1 MALLTPRGAPR
12 RGLTPVL
19 RTILLAILLI
29 ALASPWAQAADGN
42 ALELAV
48 KATYLYK
55 FEPFITWPAGAF
67 AGPDSPFNLCIV
79 GTDPF
84 GTLIDQAVGGQH
96 IGDRPIAV
104 LRLPAAMPDNHCQ
117 MLFIGTPDPHAIMQQ
132 FLALHGLPVL
142 TVTDSVDEPAA
153 KGMINFV
160 VADNKVRFEI
170 DNDAAGRAGIAIS
183 SKLLSLA
190 IPARPKP

>member
-1 MALLTPRGAPR
+1 MEVLTSRGAWR
-12 RGLTPVL
+12 GGLTPL
-19 RTILLAILLI
+19 LWTILLAVLLVI
-29 ALASPWAQAADGN
+29 AISPWAQAADSN

-55 FEPFITWPAGAF
+55 FEPFITWPNEAF
-67 AGPDSPFNLCIV
+67 TAPDSPFNLCIV

-96 IGDRPIAV
+96 FGDHPIAV
-104 LRLPAAMPDNHCQ
+104 QRLPAATPDSHCQ
-117 MLFIGTPDPHAIMQQ
+117 MLYIGTQDAHAIMQQ
-132 FLALHGLPVL
+132 FVALHGLPVL
-142 TVTDSVDEPAA
+142 TVTDSVDESAA
-153 KGMINFV
+153 KGVINFV

-170 DNDAAGRAGIAIS
+170 DADAAGRAGISIS

-190 IPARPKP
+190 LPARPKS

>member
-1 MALLTPRGAPR
+1 MALSRAILFAVP
-12 RGLTPVL
+12 
-19 RTILLAILLI
+19 LLATVV
-29 ALASPWAQAADGN
+29 PPAQAADGN

-48 KATYLYK
+48 KATYLDK
-55 FEPFITWPAGAF
+55 FEPFITWPSEAF
-67 AGPDSPFNLCIV
+67 AAPDSPFNLCIV

-84 GTLIDQAVGGQH
+84 GALIDQAVSGQH
-96 IGDRPIAV
+96 FGDRSIAV
-104 LRLPAAMPDNHCQ
+104 LRLPAATPENHCEIVY
-117 MLFIGTPDPHAIMQQ
+117 IGTPDPHAIMQQ

-190 IPARPKP
+190 IQARPRS